1 MNTEKELEIAEADL
15 AAARRELAAAEGNVE
30 SAGGLVEDVIKKE
43 KPDHPFQVEVIYNG
57 VPKSF
62 EVRPDE
68 LVKKLLDQAI
78 DIFGPI
84 PNQHLLGLF
93 NSANV
98 ELQDAQT
105 IEAAGVQPGDKL
117 LLRPSTVRGG

>member
-1 MNTEKELEIAEADL
+1 MNTEKELEVAEADL
-15 AAARRELAAAEGNVE
+15 ASAPRELAGAKRDVE
-30 SAGGLVEDVIKKE
+30 SAAGLVEEVIE
-43 KPDHPFQVEVIYNG
+43 KQRPDHSFKVEVIYNG
-57 VPKSF
+57 VPKAF
-62 EVRPDE
+62 EVRNDE

-78 DIFGPI
+78 HVFGPI

-105 IEAAGVQPGDKL
+105 LEAASVKAGDKL